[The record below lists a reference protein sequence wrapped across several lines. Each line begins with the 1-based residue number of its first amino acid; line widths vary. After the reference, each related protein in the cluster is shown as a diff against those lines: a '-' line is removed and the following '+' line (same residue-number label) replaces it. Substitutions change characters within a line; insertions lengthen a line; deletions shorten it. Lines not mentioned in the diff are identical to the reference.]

1 MSRRICLLSSSTM
14 WRSSRSSPIWSKTP
28 RSSRRQGPRSASAS
42 PATTAT
48 SGSRCAI
55 TGQGSRPATASG
67 SLSRSS
73 VWRAPVRGPAA
84 SGLALRSRNDW
95 SRRTP
100 ERSGSTAASA
110 RGRASSSPF
119 RGGSVS
125 VSGLRAEP
133 SGARLLV
140 VDDEPSMV
148 RTLRTNLRG
157 HGFQVETAETAS
169 DAIASYERRQPDLVV
184 LDLNLPDG
192 DGFEIVRRIRER
204 SATPIIVL
212 SARGGEHDKVNALDL
227 GADDYM
233 TKPFGIDEL
242 LARIRVALRHVA
254 RPGAG
259 TERRIRSGDLVVD
272 LERREVSIAGRDV
285 HLTPTEYDLL
295 KVFLTNANKVL
306 TDRMLLQHVWGPDYG
321 DESHYLHVYVARL
334 RRKIEGDPQEPKF
347 LTTEPGVGY
356 RFRSE
361 EL

>member
-1 MSRRICLLSSSTM
+1 MT
-14 WRSSRSSPIWSKTP
+14 
-28 RSSRRQGPRSASAS
+28 
-42 PATTAT
+42 
-48 SGSRCAI
+48 
-55 TGQGSRPATASG
+55 
-67 SLSRSS
+67 
-73 VWRAPVRGPAA
+73 
-84 SGLALRSRNDW
+84 
-95 SRRTP
+95 
-100 ERSGSTAASA
+100 
-110 RGRASSSPF
+110 GRASFSRSQLVP
-119 RGGSVS
+119 VS
-125 VSGLRAEP
+125 TSAVRDEP

-140 VDDEPSMV
+140 VDDEPSMI

-157 HGFQVETAETAS
+157 HGFQVETAETAG

-192 DGFEIVRRIRER
+192 DGFEVVRHIREL
-204 SATPIIVL
+204 SGTPIIVL

-254 RPGAG
+254 RPSAG
-259 TERRIRSGDLVVD
+259 TERRIRSGDLIVD
-272 LERREVSIAGRDV
+272 LERREVSLAGRDV

-306 TDRMLLQHVWGPDYG
+306 TDRMLLQQVWGPDYG

-334 RRKIEGDPQEPKF
+334 RRKIEDDPQAPKH

-361 EL
+361 DP